1 MKKFTLRFLPLC
13 VAMLCSTTFVNAQ
26 SEAIDLNVEI
36 IRKPSGPGIP
46 RSPVQLP
53 VASIDG
59 HTFSVS
65 GTHPDYWVRIV
76 NIDDEDDVVYETPMT
91 AGTSSIE
98 LPSALSGD
106 FQIQLIWDNWM
117 FYGWIT
123 L

>member
-1 MKKFTLRFLPLC
+1 MKKFTLRFLLLC
-13 VAMLCSTTFVNAQ
+13 VAVLCSTTFVNAQ
-26 SEAIDLNVEI
+26 AEVIDLNVGI

-46 RSPVQLP
+46 RTPVQPPTVIL
-53 VASIDG
+53 DG
-59 HTFSVS
+59 YTFSVS
-65 GTHPDYWVRIV
+65 GAHPDYWVRIV
-76 NIDDEDDVVYETPMT
+76 NIDDEDDIVYETLMT
-91 AGTSSIE
+91 AGTGSIE